1 MAKPEWGNKRTCTS
15 CAAKYYDF
23 QRDPI
28 VCPKCG
34 EKFVAAT
41 TRPKRNRSARPEPVA
56 EKPAVAAKDADP
68 IAAEDE
74 DVDDDDVDDD
84 VILDDSDDLDDDL
97 ISVDAGDDS
106 DEKEA

>member
-1 MAKPEWGNKRTCTS
+1 MAKPEWGTKRTCTS

-28 VCPKCG
+28 ICPKCG
-34 EKFVAAT
+34 DKFVVAT
-41 TRPKRNRSARPEPVA
+41 TVRARRSRSARPEPVA
-56 EKPAVAAKDADP
+56 EKPAVTAKEEDP
-68 IAAEDE
+68 TAAETE
-74 DVDDDDVDDD
+74 DVDADDAD

-97 ISVDAGDDS
+97 ISVDADNDS